1 MLGAMLSMLLFV
13 ALNARAIYWVG
24 TRDGGEPPQAGPLGV
39 HIERARAEAAKAD
52 RERAEA
58 AFARMKEV
66 DAAEHRCMSMAGLR
80 ALEREAERNSGR
92 ATNRAKAARSEH
104 LAGKRRGKHIG
115 PRDSRSVEDLL
126 NAF

>member
-1 MLGAMLSMLLFV
+1 MLGTMLSMLLFV

-24 TRDGGEPPQAGPLGV
+24 TRDGGEPPQARPLGV

-66 DAAEHRCMSMAGLR
+66 DAAEHRCVSMAGLR
-80 ALEREAERNSGR
+80 ALEREAARNSGR
-92 ATNRAKAARSEH
+92 ATIRAKGVPSEH
-104 LAGKRRGKHIG
+104 VAGKRRGKHIG
-115 PRDSRSVEDLL
+115 PRDGRSLEDLL
-126 NAF
+126 NDF